1 MAKSTTGN
9 QKPSTKTSEQNSADN
24 IPRTKMNLLYNR
36 ALQPDTR
43 KQEKAR
49 QKLNKLKHRSKWANV
64 RFALISFVVFALV
77 FNYQVILAQAQFYWA
92 GRNVAKQDTTQTQQP
107 VETTVVNHVVEP
119 ESVPPEDLIIIPKIN
134 VRAPIVFAD
143 SVVESAVLKALEN
156 GVVHYYGTAN
166 PGEVGNAVFFG
177 HSSNDAWVPGNY
189 KFVFVLLEKL
199 VPGDTYEIHYNSKKY
214 VYQVTSTKTVQPTD
228 LSVLRQTNDKTST
241 LITCT
246 PPGTSWRRFIVTA
259 SQIQPPQ
266 QPVQE
271 IVEKPAA
278 QPTSKAAVLPSNSP
292 SLLDRVVQF
301 FNSIWI
307 SLTGSSPR

>member
-1 MAKSTTGN
+1 MSKSSTDN
-9 QKPSTKTSEQNSADN
+9 QNTSSGDSKQKGVTPKPRMQ
-24 IPRTKMNLLYNR
+24 MNLLYNR
-36 ALQPDTR
+36 ALQPDPS

-49 QKLNKLKHRSKWANV
+49 RKLNKLKKRSKWANV

-92 GRNVAKQDTTQTQQP
+92 GRNVARQDTAQTKP
-107 VETTVVNHVVEP
+107 PTETTVVDKVVEP
-119 ESVPPEDLIIIPKIN
+119 ETVGAENLIIIPKIN

-143 SVVESAVLKALEN
+143 SVVESAVLRALED
-156 GVVHYYGTAN
+156 GVVHYNGTAN
-166 PGEVGNAVFFG
+166 PGEVGNSVFFG

-228 LSVLRQTNDKTST
+228 LSVLQQTNDKTST

-246 PPGTSWRRFIVTA
+246 PPGTSWRRFIVSA

-271 IVEKPAA
+271 IVEKPVEQPAA
-278 QPTSKAAVLPSNSP
+278 KANVLPSNSP
-292 SLLDRVVQF
+292 SLLDRVGQF